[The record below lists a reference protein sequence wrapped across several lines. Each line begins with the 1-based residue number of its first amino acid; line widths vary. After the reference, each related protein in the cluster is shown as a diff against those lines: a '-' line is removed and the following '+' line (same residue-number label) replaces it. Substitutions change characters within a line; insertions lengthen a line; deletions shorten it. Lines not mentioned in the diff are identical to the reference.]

1 MRYESVMALRTKLDE
16 LGKMEGIAY
25 AEKGNPLTDTS
36 DCTCALSDSY
46 A

>member
-16 LGKMEGIAY
+16 LGKMEGIAD

-36 DCTCALSDSY
+36 GSTRTFSNCA
-46 A
+46 